1 VRRVTNHDVVYGYRL
16 RLFDLA
22 ARTSVASACRV
33 FGVHRSTYYAW
44 KHQVD
49 RHGLE
54 MLRPRERRRPAM
66 PNQTPLLVEQRILA
80 FALAH
85 PGYGP
90 RRGSSELARERWGG
104 IVVSPVSVW
113 RVLRR
118 HGLNTRSKRLS
129 LVAGYAAPPQPER
142 LPPPEPHITTTRPG
156 ELVGMDCFFVGRL
169 RGTHGAVWQ
178 ITAIDTYSSYAWA
191 DLVVSKVA
199 QPTSAHTSRLA
210 RRVAHELRQCGW
222 RLERVIVDNGNEYR
236 SHPLHRHAHRPGHA
250 KDAHPRRPTP
260 DQPPRRITA
269 PHHPRG
275 MLARRGC
282 PQPAAALHQPP
293 SRARQ
298 LPRPVQHRPAAPR
311 PHRPRTHTIDIIDP
325 AHKMRAAR

>member
-44 KHQVD
+44 KRQVD

-142 LPPPEPHITTTRPG
+142 LPPPEPHITTTRPD

-178 ITAIDTYSSYAWA
+178 ITAIDTYSS
-191 DLVVSKVA
+191 
-199 QPTSAHTSRLA
+199 
-210 RRVAHELRQCGW
+210 
-222 RLERVIVDNGNEYR
+222 
-236 SHPLHRHAHRPGHA
+236 
-250 KDAHPRRPTP
+250 
-260 DQPPRRITA
+260 
-269 PHHPRG
+269 
-275 MLARRGC
+275 
-282 PQPAAALHQPP
+282 
-293 SRARQ
+293 
-298 LPRPVQHRPAAPR
+298 
-311 PHRPRTHTIDIIDP
+311 
-325 AHKMRAAR
+325 